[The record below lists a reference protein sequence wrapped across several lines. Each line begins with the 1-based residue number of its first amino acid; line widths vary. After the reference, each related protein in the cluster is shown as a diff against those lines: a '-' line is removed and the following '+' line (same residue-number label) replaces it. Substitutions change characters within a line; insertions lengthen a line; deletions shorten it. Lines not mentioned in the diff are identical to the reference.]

1 MIPHL
6 YSWRGRVDIFSSDN
20 LRGLE
25 GEILRGLEGGILRGL
40 EGRERE
46 RWLSLIFSI
55 TPAVIYAP
63 SRLFLVMIL
72 FNNQIVY
79 YNCPVANSINTIYF
93 TALRDNYRR
102 AFFIIYNLLWVCC

>member
-1 MIPHL
+1 MNSHCMIPHL
-6 YSWRGRVDIFSSDN
+6 YNWRGRVDIFSSDN

-63 SRLFLVMIL
+63 STLSCDDSL
-72 FNNQIVY
+72 Q
-79 YNCPVANSINTIYF
+79 
-93 TALRDNYRR
+93 
-102 AFFIIYNLLWVCC
+102 

>member
-1 MIPHL
+1 M
-6 YSWRGRVDIFSSDN
+6 DIFSSDN

-25 GEILRGLEGGILRGL
+25 GGILRGL
-40 EGRERE
+40 DGRERE

-55 TPAVIYAP
+55 TPAVIFAP

-79 YNCPVANSINTIYF
+79 YNCPVANSINNRVILIF
-93 TALRDNYRR
+93 KNFWISNCACSQVVPSASLVSEHILFSNQ
-102 AFFIIYNLLWVCC
+102 